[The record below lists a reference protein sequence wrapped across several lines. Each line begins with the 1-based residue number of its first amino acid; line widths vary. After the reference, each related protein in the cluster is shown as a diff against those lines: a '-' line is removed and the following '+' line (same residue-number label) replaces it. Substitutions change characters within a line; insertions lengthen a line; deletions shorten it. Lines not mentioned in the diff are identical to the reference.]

1 MVDFNNIR
9 AGVEHRIGWLAVNAA
24 GYWAVAQGTA
34 SRLPEQVV
42 LRVPEFNMKRRN
54 VFVGNSAAADE
65 TVVVGVFHDGPASSQ
80 SLTVSL
86 SNVAAADSP
95 SSREPDGFSVSVAG
109 ATTDTTSYAITG
121 VHSGEA
127 GKLWLAGDPLAS
139 LTPDKYSLGK
149 VTQTD
154 VVRLADD
161 SLPPLFGRASL
172 YAGTTA
178 GANER
183 HAVVVRGTENYIA
196 LLPVVQGSAQTASA
210 FEVSPWD
217 GAGGGPVAVDD
228 RILAVNEAS
237 PVADGALV
245 RIAFTATNP
254 PATVRNTVSLEV
266 AASSAGASTATTVLT
281 WPVIDSADVLAT
293 IAGDGDNDGI
303 PDVRD
308 SYRLLNRLPISVAG
322 GVSGYPDRSS
332 AGLDGWHHIRP
343 LLPLHN
349 QFVGSYATRAG
360 LSFHT
365 GFVGDARILARLP
378 VVTSGGQTIVA
389 PEGQSVL
396 SADYQPGIPI
406 QMNYADFAASL
417 SRDEFGAMARQSR
430 QDIAVVYNFR
440 LHGVEPSVAEGVS
453 LAGGRAGVVIPLPE
467 SLREHASILPLHYTG
482 GAWSGFSSESDA
494 PGMAGFAPL
503 QAGVCPD
510 DSGVAGS
517 AYRTEGGA
525 LNTRKRTGDACMV
538 LYLTDG
544 ATADRDGNING
555 IVDALIGL
563 AATVPPR

>member
-1 MVDFNNIR
+1 M
-9 AGVEHRIGWLAVNAA
+9 
-24 GYWAVAQGTA
+24 
-34 SRLPEQVV
+34 
-42 LRVPEFNMKRRN
+42 
-54 VFVGNSAAADE
+54 
-65 TVVVGVFHDGPASSQ
+65 
-80 SLTVSL
+80 
-86 SNVAAADSP
+86 
-95 SSREPDGFSVSVAG
+95 
-109 ATTDTTSYAITG
+109 
-121 VHSGEA
+121 
-127 GKLWLAGDPLAS
+127 WLAGDPLSS

-154 VVRLADD
+154 VVRLGDD
-161 SLPPLFGRASL
+161 SLPPLFGRVSL
-172 YAGTTA
+172 YEGSTA
-178 GANER
+178 SENER

-228 RILAVNEAS
+228 RILAVNETS

-245 RIAFTATNP
+245 RIAFTASNP

-281 WPVIDSADVLAT
+281 WPVIDSADALAS

-303 PDVRD
+303 PDARD
-308 SYRLLNRLPISVAG
+308 SYRLLNRLPVSVAG

-332 AGLDGWHHIRP
+332 AGADGWHHIRP
-343 LLPLHN
+343 LSPLHS
-349 QFVGSYATRAG
+349 QHVGSYATRAG
-360 LSFHT
+360 LSFQT
-365 GFVGDARILARLP
+365 GFAEDGQMLVQLYITTPEEQSPLA
-378 VVTSGGQTIVA
+378 
-389 PEGQSVL
+389 
-396 SADYQPGIPI
+396 ADYQPGVPI

-417 SRDEFGAMARQSR
+417 SHGEFNAMARQSR

-440 LHGVEPSVAEGVS
+440 LHGVEPSVAEDTS

-467 SLREHASILPLHYTG
+467 SLRDDTNILPLHYAG
-482 GAWSGFSSESDA
+482 GAWIGFSTEPDTPA
-494 PGMAGFAPL
+494 AAGFAPL

-517 AYRTEGGA
+517 PYRTENGV

-544 ATADRDGNING
+544 AAADRDGNING
-555 IVDALIGL
+555 VVEALIGL
-563 AATVPPR
+563 AVIVLPRTHPTAAVPHSH